1 MWLQR
6 PFFSGAW
13 ISEAFTVQS
22 PIFILNRVIILHVRL
37 YWFLCKFVCFYFI
50 NTNHDMK
57 CSIIQIWK
65 LSKSMIESMVF
76 HFIEGGLMTEWN
88 WQPSKFKSIF
98 FISRFISKRRLLL
111 ISAPSEDD
119 YLFQQQLSAVRG
131 QECPLGTCFKR
142 PAVTRK
148 CYKEARSQTW
158 VDLSWLWNLDL
169 KKHTIKQNCTD
180 HDRIKQWIL

>member
-1 MWLQR
+1 
-6 PFFSGAW
+6 
-13 ISEAFTVQS
+13 
-22 PIFILNRVIILHVRL
+22 
-37 YWFLCKFVCFYFI
+37 
-50 NTNHDMK
+50 
-57 CSIIQIWK
+57 
-65 LSKSMIESMVF
+65 MVF

-88 WQPSKFKSIF
+88 WQVSKFKSIF

-158 VDLSWLWNLDL
+158 VDLSWLWNSDL
-169 KKHTIKQNCTD
+169 KSIPLNKTV
-180 HDRIKQWIL
+180 RIMTESNNEYYNMNISVLKMLCIYKIVWYKSHIIWNI